1 MELFYNKKG
10 EEIIGKDDYMLS
22 EEGFAQRIRQTDQ
35 AVLKQETL
43 ITEEVHRDGR
53 VFKATKFPVKMLSG
67 RFGVGAYITDVT
79 EEYERKLEQQ
89 KVLQRQMTLADV
101 LTRSFQ
107 NRQEKLDYVLH
118 KALELTES
126 KYGYITLYDQEKRE
140 FSINSW
146 TRTVMKDCEIAGKLN
161 VEQLDRAGLW
171 GEVVRQGKPIIINDY
186 GEPNP
191 LKRATPRGM
200 WL

>member
-89 KVLQRQMTLADV
+89 KCCSAR
-101 LTRSFQ
+101 
-107 NRQEKLDYVLH
+107 
-118 KALELTES
+118 
-126 KYGYITLYDQEKRE
+126 
-140 FSINSW
+140 
-146 TRTVMKDCEIAGKLN
+146 
-161 VEQLDRAGLW
+161 
-171 GEVVRQGKPIIINDY
+171 
-186 GEPNP
+186 
-191 LKRATPRGM
+191 
-200 WL
+200 